1 MKENR
6 VIRSIPVRNLAIFV
20 AGLLTMLPEMAVAQY
35 TSADYSHPKGDYF
48 NYSGRNYENYSLQF
62 LRRKF
67 FDGFGNYLV
76 DGLSVFDFSEEQRQ
90 ATADNSQDQ
99 GGTSDLTKTRYYQN
113 YFNNLAI
120 VNDYYGGFS
129 TRLMIGDAIRTK
141 FTSLTFDKARFN
153 GIRWDGGTAK
163 YRGTVVA
170 SRISD
175 PIRFSFDNAFY
186 SSGIT
191 RIRNWTQYLFG
202 GHFETDIGDVAT
214 IGATYVNQH
223 QRRASLSSEESSF
236 RGVVSNAIPRIVY
249 LRVADDSP
257 NDDSGPRVYA
267 PPSVVINGES
277 HPARM
282 MARGEEPPSTY
293 ALAAGSTILYYVFND
308 FEIDQSLYTND
319 TLARTN
325 YELYSNIYQMQNVS
339 YPMDLASSYRSNV
352 TFAIVMPE
360 FSNSLTMYIPLA
372 NDYRVDMAED
382 YVNIR
387 DEYKIDN
394 AWISHTRDSLFLPPP
409 KPTFFRT
416 IKQAEGNVRDFS
428 NKQVV
433 RIDYGLT
440 TGMSVYGMNFKFNW
454 NGFKI
459 EGEYNQSVEFF
470 KYPVLKTGNMFD
482 LGGAAWYLRGTKEI
496 GRLTIGG
503 EVYRMEPTY
512 TTALNIWTMDNSYYS
527 VPRWPNLPTSTPP
540 DAYWSGQAA
549 NAWVGAATGY
559 DGSTPIGSTTY
570 LDNAGGAYYS
580 LVDDN
585 DDNDR
590 WEDGF
595 YMYNVTPGNILG
607 NVDVLNPTTVP
618 NYWRLGYRQNSN
630 ELSPLD
636 DIIRKPD
643 AGIFPGRDEDGDGIP
658 DDDRNSNGIPDY
670 TEDFLTYYTDPPSF
684 LWGDDWNNN
693 GVIDAQ
699 ENDILPDYPY
709 APDQQGYH
717 LFTKLN
723 ILKGCDVTTGFIRE
737 KGIAKGGA
745 TDVNYGR
752 FLYEAS
758 SPRLGG
764 LTLFY
769 VLKRVSDN
777 IPNDV
782 YLFPKNQISASRP
795 IPFYT
800 VDPLSYR
807 NSLVNNIFVGLKFT
821 QVKNL
826 NIENTVRV
834 ELNSQYRIGKPTV
847 GSIYVVDNT
856 GVSQQ
861 ESSLRYIGIVNK
873 IDYTIPILP
882 NKLSMTPQ
890 FKVRSE
896 KQVRVADRL
905 KSSGGTESFT
915 EVLFNTQEV
924 IPILKVDYHLT
935 DNTDLRFGLQGFSA
949 FGTTDAFEYRYHDF
963 RDDLNDNH
971 ARTVAVAMSNRS
983 QYAGYNLVVN
993 FGFKIKSTEYERALD
1008 QLKSGQETQLF
1019 FSLYAGF

>member
-6 VIRSIPVRNLAIFV
+6 VIRSITVRHVAIFV
-20 AGLLTMLPEMAVAQY
+20 AGLLALLPEISVAQFTSDDY
-35 TSADYSHPKGDYF
+35 THQKGDYF

-67 FDGFGNYLV
+67 FDQFGNYLV

-175 PIRFSFDNAFY
+175 PVRFSFDNSLY
-186 SSGIT
+186 TSGVK
-191 RIRNWTQYLFG
+191 RVRNWTQYLFG

-214 IGATYVNQH
+214 IGATYVNQQ

-267 PPSVVINGES
+267 PPSVVINGQS

-308 FEIDQSLYTND
+308 FDIDQSLYTND

-382 YVNIR
+382 YVNVR

-416 IKQAEGNVRDFS
+416 IKQAEGNVRDYS

-433 RIDYGLT
+433 RVDYGLT
-440 TGMSVYGMNFKFNW
+440 TGMSVYSLNFKFNW
-454 NGFKI
+454 NGFRI
-459 EGEYNQSVEFF
+459 EGEYAQSVEFF

-496 GRLTIGG
+496 GRLTLGG

-527 VPRWPNLPTSTPP
+527 TATWPNLPTPTPP
-540 DAYWSGQAA
+540 DNYA
-549 NAWVGAATGY
+549 VGGY
-559 DGSTPIGSTTY
+559 DASTPTLSTTY
-570 LDNAGGAYYS
+570 MNNAGGAYYS

-595 YMYNVTPGNILG
+595 YMYNVQTYPLG
-607 NVDVLNPTTVP
+607 NPDVKNPTNVP
-618 NYWRLGYRQNSN
+618 NFWRLGYRQNAN
-630 ELSPLD
+630 ELQPLD

-643 AGIFPGRDEDGDGIP
+643 AGIFPGRDADGDGIP

-670 TEDFLTYYTDPPSF
+670 AEDFLTYYTDPPSF

-717 LFTKLN
+717 LFTKLS

-737 KGIAKGGA
+737 KGIAKGGI

-769 VLKRVSDN
+769 VMKRVRDN

-782 YLFPKNQISASRP
+782 YLFPKNQILASQP
-795 IPFYT
+795 IPTYT
-800 VDPLSYR
+800 VDPLNYR
-807 NSLVNNIFVGLKFT
+807 NSMVHNIFVGLKFT

-834 ELNSQYRIGKPTV
+834 ELNSQYRIGDPTV
-847 GSIYVVDNT
+847 GSIYIVDNT
-856 GVSQQ
+856 GVTQQ

-873 IDYTIPILP
+873 IDYTISLIP
-882 NKLSMTPQ
+882 NKLAMTPQ
-890 FKVRSE
+890 LKVRSE
-896 KQVRVADRL
+896 KQVRIADRL

-915 EVLFNTQEV
+915 DVIFNTQEV
-924 IPILKVDYHLT
+924 IPILKIDYHLT
-935 DNTDLRFGLQGFSA
+935 DNTDLRCGLQGFSA
-949 FGTTDAFEYRYHDF
+949 FGLTDAFEYRYRDF
-963 RDDLNDNH
+963 GDDLNDNH
-971 ARTVAVAMSNRS
+971 ARTVAVAVSNRS

-993 FGFKIKSTEYERALD
+993 FGFKVKSTEYERLLD
-1008 QLKSGQETQLF
+1008 QAKSGQETQLF